1 MSDPYQRLEIIMAA
15 KGLKAAGF
23 AREIGCHPSTITKVK
38 RHGRGIGLELAT
50 AIKKRWGYSVEW
62 LCDGSGEMLDYE
74 VAPKKHAPRTDTKL
88 TPALDLRGIEMN
100 EENKPD
106 QGTAV
111 RMLLDIFE
119 SGDSKAVDAIYKNLE
134 YFSTAA
140 RRGQSDRRR
149 VIDPDWPAEKERRKG
164 AAGQKPQQGQ

>member
-1 MSDPYQRLEIIMAA
+1 M
-15 KGLKAAGF
+15 
-23 AREIGCHPSTITKVK
+23 
-38 RHGRGIGLELAT
+38 
-50 AIKKRWGYSVEW
+50 
-62 LCDGSGEMLDYE
+62 
-74 VAPKKHAPRTDTKL
+74 
-88 TPALDLRGIEMN
+88 EMN
-100 EENKPD
+100 EDNAPD

-140 RRGQSDRRR
+140 KRGQADRRR
-149 VIDPDWPAEKERRKG
+149 VIDPEWPAEKERRKG